1 MMLHF
6 TLNTCTFKRG
16 KKIPSSLLDRRGVIA
31 NYFKSTS
38 FYFFIFTSVQ
48 KEGILKHA
56 KSINYIWKYK
66 DHKYKSN
73 YYIILQTLLNQ
84 LHFTFLFLLQYRKKA
99 F

>member
-56 KSINYIWKYK
+56 KSITVFGKYN
-66 DHKYKSN
+66 DHINVKA
-73 YYIILQTLLNQ
+73 III
-84 LHFTFLFLLQYRKKA
+84 
-99 F
+99 